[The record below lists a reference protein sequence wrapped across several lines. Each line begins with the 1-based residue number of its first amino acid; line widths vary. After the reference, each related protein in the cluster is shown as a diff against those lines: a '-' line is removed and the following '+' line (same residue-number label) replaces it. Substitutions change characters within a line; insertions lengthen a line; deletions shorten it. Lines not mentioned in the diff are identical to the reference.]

1 MLTAFVQYKHF
12 KSKPHKHRHRYYRRI
27 LLDEITAKNKALRDL
42 KKETFDCE
50 KALLNNT
57 TWLKR
62 KCIYYSINNIVNR
75 EGKRLTL
82 SLNNKFN
89 KIVEADQIAKG
100 IHPNPN
106 I

>member
-1 MLTAFVQYKHF
+1 MLTAFVQCKDF
-12 KSKPHKHRHRYYRRI
+12 KSKPYKHRYYRRI

-75 EGKRLTL
+75 KGKRLTL